1 MDYRASV
8 GRKIYGI
15 NMKILTAILL
25 LLFKA
30 SFTTTVSASG
40 TSEYIADGAYLK
52 YRMELVQ
59 EALNNPLIAQRIQ
72 NAQSM
77 EEVNDILKIELED
90 KLKKYREENGL
101 DENGASK
108 E

>member
-1 MDYRASV
+1 MSS
-8 GRKIYGI
+8 I

-25 LLFKA
+25 VLFKA
-30 SFTTTVSASG
+30 SSTTTASASG
-40 TSEYIADGAYLK
+40 ANASAYNADSAYLK

-59 EALNNPLIAQRIQ
+59 EALNNPLLAQRIQ
-72 NAQSM
+72 NAQSV

-90 KLKKYREENGL
+90 KLRKYREENGL